1 MNGLKSVAHVCIK
14 TPDLARTLDFYGGA
28 LGMERLFDF
37 TRRGRMIGFY
47 LKLAE
52 RSFVEV
58 FETAG
63 EVVAPGADAALHGA
77 QRAARAAGSGGG
89 GELVKIRKM
98 PETHAARGIVLPRR
112 GAILVICAPPMG
124 DKSPK
129 ATQKANSQK
138 NKKNDAAAKS
148 AAAKKAVAAPAKKGK

>member
-37 TRRGRMIGFY
+37 TRRGRVIGFY

-63 EVVAPGADAALHGA
+63 EVVAPGADAALHHFCLDTDDMEAVRARLAERGFAPEEIKMGVDGSRQFWVADPNGVRFEFHEYTERSA
-77 QRAARAAGSGGG
+77 QLGPPGRAV
-89 GELVKIRKM
+89 EV
-98 PETHAARGIVLPRR
+98 
-112 GAILVICAPPMG
+112 
-124 DKSPK
+124 
-129 ATQKANSQK
+129 NW
-138 NKKNDAAAKS
+138 
-148 AAAKKAVAAPAKKGK
+148 